1 MLVPDLLRRTAA
13 AHPDREAVVDAGGI
27 LTYRQLEHAAGQ
39 LARALTAHGVRPGD
53 RVAVMLPSCRQYA
66 LIYFGIMAAGGVIV
80 PINPIYRAPEVQH
93 QLADASVAAMITAAA
108 LRPLVDSLRRELP
121 TLQTVWNLDGA
132 GEDTLAWVM
141 QPEAPGLPA
150 PELDPSAPA
159 ACLYTSGTEG
169 RPKGAV
175 LTHRNLVA
183 LLESM
188 GRVLTLRPEDRYLCT
203 LPLFHS
209 FAEAVLLLLPAGTG
223 GRVTIRDRFVPTEVL
238 ELIASERITL
248 LAAVPSMYRALL
260 MTIERGAP
268 YDFGSLEFA
277 VSGGAALGVDLYER
291 FRSATG
297 VSIVEGY
304 GPTECSPVVSVNPPR
319 GGGKPGT
326 VGLALPGVEVQIW
339 SDAGEPLGPGQVGE
353 IVVRGDTVMPAYWN
367 RPEETRLAIRDGHF
381 LTGDLGMLDADGY
394 LTIVDRK
401 KDLILVGGLNVYP
414 SEVEQVLGS
423 HPDVQE
429 VVVVDAPDPVK
440 GESVHAFVVRRPA
453 SNVDARALGAFARER
468 LAAYKR
474 PRAFTFVEALPRNES
489 GKVLRV
495 KLREEVRHG

>member
-13 AHPDREAVVDAGGI
+13 AYPDREAVADAGGT
-27 LTYRQLEHAAGQ
+27 LTYRQLEAAAGR
-39 LARALTAHGVRPGD
+39 LAHALTAHGIRPGD
-53 RVAVMLPSCRQYA
+53 RVAVMLPSCRQWA
-66 LIYFGIMAAGGVIV
+66 QIYFGIMAAGAVIV
-80 PINPIYRAPEVQH
+80 PVNPIYRSPEVH
-93 QLADASVAAMITAAA
+93 YQLSDASVSAMITLSA
-108 LRPLVDSLRRELP
+108 LVPLVEGLRGELP
-121 TLQTVWNLDGA
+121 ALHTVWQLDGA
-132 GEDTLAWVM
+132 GPISLETATRGEPPD
-141 QPEAPGLPA
+141 LPTPDLPPA
-150 PELDPSAPA
+150 APA

-183 LLESM
+183 LFESM
-188 GRVLTLRPEDRYLCT
+188 GRVLTMRPEDRYLCT

-223 GRVTIRDRFVPTEVL
+223 GRVTIRDRFVPAEVL

-260 MTIERGAP
+260 MAVERGAP
-268 YDFGSLEFA
+268 HDFSSLEFP
-277 VSGGAALGVDLYER
+277 VSGGAALGVDLYEK
-291 FRSATG
+291 FRRATG
-297 VSIVEGY
+297 LSIIEGY

-326 VGLALPGVEVQIW
+326 VGLPLPGVGVEIW
-339 SDAGEPLGPGQVGE
+339 SETGEPLGPGQVGE
-353 IVVRGDTVMPAYWN
+353 IVVYGETVMQGYWN
-367 RPEETRLAIRDGHF
+367 RPEETRQVIRDGHF
-381 LTGDLGMLDADGY
+381 LTGDLGTLDEDGY

-414 SEVEQVLGS
+414 SEVEQVLSG
-423 HPDVQE
+423 HPEVQE
-429 VVVVDAPDPVK
+429 AVVVGAPDDVK
-440 GESVHAFVVRRPA
+440 GESVHAFVVRQPG
-453 SNVDARALGAFARER
+453 SNLDARALGVFVRER

-474 PRAFTFVEALPRNES
+474 PRTYTFVDALPRNES

-495 KLREEVRHG
+495 KLREEIRHG